1 MTSSIIIYSD
11 FRLFERVFIGLIYF
25 LVRFGV
31 PGCVVAE
38 LVIDMSVKISIDIRY
53 YLSWLIVF
61 H

>member
-53 YLSWLIVF
+53 YLS
-61 H
+61 